1 MIQAITDAINLFLIN
16 KGVNSYLNRFT
27 IKMNAPLTQEEISFR
42 ENLSSRITAISNM
55 QSLFGAVEDKE
66 RQLEILKCLVSTLNY
81 GDNLNQ
87 IIDEEI
93 KAVRAAA
100 EEEAKQIEADK
111 KLEQEEQSGGS
122 SETEE
127 TPADM
132 PEPEDEE
139 APSDELP
146 PIDLTEEMS
155 LSSMI
160 ESSLMTEDLPT
171 PNELDEKID
180 FSENK

>member
-16 KGVNSYLNRFT
+16 RGVNSYLNRFT
-27 IKMNAPLTQEEISFR
+27 IKMNAPLTQEEISYR

-55 QSLFGAVEDKE
+55 QALFGAVEDKE

-100 EEEAKQIEADK
+100 KEEAKKAEAEK
-111 KLEQEEQSGGS
+111 KLEQEE
-122 SETEE
+122 
-127 TPADM
+127 AA
-132 PEPEDEE
+132 EE
-139 APSDELP
+139 AAGSTSEEASEELP
-146 PIDLTEEMS
+146 PIDLTEDMS
-155 LSSMI
+155 LNNMI

>member
-16 KGVNSYLNRFT
+16 RGVNSYLNRFT
-27 IKMNAPLTQEEISFR
+27 IKMNAPLTQEEISYR

-55 QSLFGAVEDKE
+55 QALFGAVEDKE

-100 EEEAKQIEADK
+100 KEEAKKAEAEK
-111 KLEQEEQSGGS
+111 KLEQEEAA
-122 SETEE
+122 EPANEE
-127 TPADM
+127 TP
-132 PEPEDEE
+132 EETSGEE
-139 APSDELP
+139 ASEELP
-146 PIDLTEEMS
+146 PIDLTEDMS
-155 LSSMI
+155 LNNMI

>member
-16 KGVNSYLNRFT
+16 RGVNSYLNRFT
-27 IKMNAPLTQEEISFR
+27 LKMNAPLTQEEISYR

-55 QSLFGAVEDKE
+55 QALFGAVEDKE

-100 EEEAKQIEADK
+100 KEEAKKAEAEK
-111 KLEQEEQSGGS
+111 KLEQEEAAEEATESTS
-122 SETEE
+122 EE
-127 TPADM
+127 TP
-132 PEPEDEE
+132 EETSSEE
-139 APSDELP
+139 ASEELP
-146 PIDLTEEMS
+146 PIDLTEDMS
-155 LSSMI
+155 LNNMI

-171 PNELDEKID
+171 PNELDETID

>member
-1 MIQAITDAINLFLIN
+1 M
-16 KGVNSYLNRFT
+16 
-27 IKMNAPLTQEEISFR
+27 
-42 ENLSSRITAISNM
+42 
-55 QSLFGAVEDKE
+55 
-66 RQLEILKCLVSTLNY
+66 NY

-100 EEEAKQIEADK
+100 KEEAKKAEAEK
-111 KLEQEEQSGGS
+111 KLEQEEAAEEAAGSTSEEKPEETS
-122 SETEE
+122 SEE
-127 TPADM
+127 TS
-132 PEPEDEE
+132 E
-139 APSDELP
+139 ELP
-146 PIDLTEEMS
+146 PIDLTEDMS
-155 LSSMI
+155 LNNMI

>member
-16 KGVNSYLNRFT
+16 RGVNSYLNRFT
-27 IKMNAPLTQEEISFR
+27 IKMNAPLTQEEISYR

-55 QSLFGAVEDKE
+55 QALFGAVEDKE

-100 EEEAKQIEADK
+100 KEEAKKAEAEK
-111 KLEQEEQSGGS
+111 KLEQEEAAEEAAAESTS
-122 SETEE
+122 EE
-127 TPADM
+127 TP
-132 PEPEDEE
+132 EETSSEE
-139 APSDELP
+139 ANEELP
-146 PIDLTEEMS
+146 PIDLTEDMS
-155 LSSMI
+155 LNNMI

>member
-16 KGVNSYLNRFT
+16 RGVNSYLNRFT
-27 IKMNAPLTQEEISFR
+27 IKMNAPLTQEEISYR

-55 QSLFGAVEDKE
+55 QALFGAVEDKE

-100 EEEAKQIEADK
+100 KEEAKKAEAEK
-111 KLEQEEQSGGS
+111 KLEQEEAAEPA
-122 SETEE
+122 SEETTEE
-127 TPADM
+127 TPS
-132 PEPEDEE
+132 EE
-139 APSDELP
+139 ASEELP
-146 PIDLTEEMS
+146 PIDLTEDMS
-155 LSSMI
+155 LNNMI

>member
-1 MIQAITDAINLFLIN
+1 
-16 KGVNSYLNRFT
+16 
-27 IKMNAPLTQEEISFR
+27 MNAPLTQEEISYR

-55 QSLFGAVEDKE
+55 QALFGAVEDKE

-100 EEEAKQIEADK
+100 KEEAKKAEAEK
-111 KLEQEEQSGGS
+111 KLEQEE
-122 SETEE
+122 
-127 TPADM
+127 AA
-132 PEPEDEE
+132 EE
-139 APSDELP
+139 AAGSTSEEASEELP
-146 PIDLTEEMS
+146 PIDLTEDMS
-155 LSSMI
+155 LNNMI

>member
-1 MIQAITDAINLFLIN
+1 
-16 KGVNSYLNRFT
+16 
-27 IKMNAPLTQEEISFR
+27 MNAPLTQEEISYR

-55 QSLFGAVEDKE
+55 QALFGAVEDKE

-100 EEEAKQIEADK
+100 KEEAKKAEAEK
-111 KLEQEEQSGGS
+111 KLEQEEAAEEEAAEST
-122 SETEE
+122 SEEKPEE
-127 TPADM
+127 TSN
-132 PEPEDEE
+132 EE
-139 APSDELP
+139 ASEELP
-146 PIDLTEEMS
+146 PTDLTEDRAV
-155 LSSMI
+155 SSMI

>member
-1 MIQAITDAINLFLIN
+1 
-16 KGVNSYLNRFT
+16 
-27 IKMNAPLTQEEISFR
+27 MNAPLTQEEISYR

-55 QSLFGAVEDKE
+55 QALFGAVEDKE

-100 EEEAKQIEADK
+100 KEEEEEK
-111 KLEQEEQSGGS
+111 KLEQEEAAEEAAESTS
-122 SETEE
+122 EE
-127 TPADM
+127 TP
-132 PEPEDEE
+132 EETSSEE
-139 APSDELP
+139 ASEELP
-146 PIDLTEEMS
+146 PIDLTEDMS
-155 LSSMI
+155 LNNMI

>member
-1 MIQAITDAINLFLIN
+1 
-16 KGVNSYLNRFT
+16 
-27 IKMNAPLTQEEISFR
+27 MNAPLTQEEISYR

-55 QSLFGAVEDKE
+55 QALFGAVEDKE

-100 EEEAKQIEADK
+100 KEEAKKAEAEK
-111 KLEQEEQSGGS
+111 KLEQEEAA
-122 SETEE
+122 EPANEE
-127 TPADM
+127 TP
-132 PEPEDEE
+132 EETSGEE
-139 APSDELP
+139 ASEELP
-146 PIDLTEEMS
+146 PIDLTEDMS
-155 LSSMI
+155 LNNMI